1 MARIEISMSE
11 YDSLKDR
18 IKELELELIDVT
30 KEVTLCNERYDEV
43 KFLIENLENESLFNR
58 VFKWKSV
65 IKPII
70 ELLNGKSDKQSS

>member
-11 YDSLKDR
+11 YDSLKNR
-18 IKELELELIDVT
+18 IKELELGLIDVT
-30 KEVTLCNERYDEV
+30 KEVTLCNERYDEA

-58 VFKWKSV
+58 AFKWKSV

>member
-1 MARIEISMSE
+1 MSRIEISMSE

-30 KEVTLCNERYDEV
+30 KEVTLCSERYDEA

>member
-18 IKELELELIDVT
+18 IKELEFGIIDVT
-30 KEVTLCNERYDEV
+30 KEVTLCMEKYDEA